1 MIERT
6 VWEGE
11 NNITLDILVRDIFRT
26 QLNTYSGTFFRK

>member
-11 NNITLDILVRDIFRT
+11 NNITLDILVRDILRT
-26 QLNTYSGTFFRK
+26 QLNT